1 MKNPFDVL
9 APLVMPG
16 RTKLCDEY
24 AAEFSLAVVSR
35 NIKYEKLLSYIL
47 IAINLVLLL
56 IDMLASWLWT
66 GYAFVICKFERFNYF
81 LLVVPVVFSL
91 FARIGERVNE
101 KNVKMYR
108 TIHFAALSAVLML
121 CSAIAADN
129 AGKGLLPYAYIVAMF
144 CISSLI
150 ILDDF
155 KIYAVYLITYVW
167 YAVIISLKG
176 IPFHDLEADLIFLL
190 TLVMLSSM
198 VSIIRFTGFKNSFMD
213 KKLILEK
220 NEELN
225 SLSALLIKSNAILRA
240 QLESS
245 QDGIVILSNDLR
257 VMSYNQKFIDMLGLP
272 DDIMKYRDGRRIYY
286 HFLAIVSDRKDIERR
301 ILEVYQLADRI
312 YCGKVKLKNE
322 TILDIYSAPVMSYG
336 EIYGKVWYIS
346 DITEKERMMDA
357 LRESSELK
365 ERLLQE
371 SREYDELK
379 SEFFVNISHEFRTP
393 LNILLGTLQLLNTM
407 KADLYDTK
415 TKQKVTKYF
424 AVMKQNCYRLLRLTN
439 NLIDMTRLDTGFLEM
454 NLQYYNIV
462 QVVEDI
468 TLSVAAFAENK
479 GISLIFDTDCEEK
492 IIAVDVDK
500 IERIILN
507 LLSNAVKFTRQGTI
521 IVRMQDMGDSV
532 RISVKDTGIG
542 IPQEKL
548 NIVFERFRQVDSSL
562 TRDHEGSGIGLSLAK
577 NLVELHGGS
586 IEAVSEIGKGSE
598 FIITLPCR
606 SVSDEE
612 MTKTSVYNTQDH
624 VERISIEFSDI
635 YPVV

>member
-336 EIYGKVWYIS
+336 EIYGKVWYIN

-365 ERLLQE
+365 EKLLQE

-393 LNILLGTLQLLNTM
+393 LNILLGTLQLLNSM

>member
-56 IDMLASWLWT
+56 IDVLASWLWT

-336 EIYGKVWYIS
+336 EIYGKVWYIN

>member
-56 IDMLASWLWT
+56 IDVLASWLWT

-336 EIYGKVWYIS
+336 EIYGKVWYIN

-393 LNILLGTLQLLNTM
+393 LNILLGTLQLLNSM

>member
-336 EIYGKVWYIS
+336 EIYGKVWYIN

-365 ERLLQE
+365 ERLVQE